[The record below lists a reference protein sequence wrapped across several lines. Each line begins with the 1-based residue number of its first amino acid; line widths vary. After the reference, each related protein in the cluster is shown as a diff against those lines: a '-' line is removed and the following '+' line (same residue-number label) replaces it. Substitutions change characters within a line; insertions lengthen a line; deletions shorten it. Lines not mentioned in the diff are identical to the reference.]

1 MLKVLFKN
9 LPKEFQKISKLS
21 NKQQYYISDVNDKF
35 HELIEASDY
44 EYKKNSQYLK
54 ISFDLIN
61 ENGIQA
67 FIVED
72 YIVDGKLK
80 SIQDIV
86 KYELD
91 TQYIDENEYDNG
103 MSNLEEDKKD
113 LLNEINDS
121 LEIKATRSNKSISR
135 TKKPGIFKIKNFLHK
150 KEKKN
155 EEETIFPFEET
166 PNDTEEYIK
175 PPVDEETKTDIDIN
189 DVEDKKE
196 SVIEDEQTDEVNEV
210 EKDIVVS
217 QTIMDHVE
225 NMEVVESKG
234 SEEQHPST
242 TNETK
247 ISFDI
252 PQFQKQTPIL
262 SLPQSDDY
270 FTKEVQEYLN
280 LFEIEKTNIINNN
293 IERINN
299 SIITFVQEKTIEAEK
314 ELQNYVD
321 LNKPTDDDLQDF
333 KNALMQ
339 DHMRRLE
346 KFKNSQTETF
356 DNLMNKKKEQHDIE
370 IEKFKELKASELE
383 EYKIGLERSQKSE
396 FESEISRYRAIADE
410 DIDRERMKQSSI
422 FKENV
427 DAYNQELLTATKE
440 SVYALYKKHEQETYP
455 DVERFNKEL
464 TEEIQK
470 IKSEITQNDLE
481 RKKEI
486 NKNEI
491 LNNERLEK
499 ENIANKLRNEEKSLK
514 LKEEE
519 IQSVNKKKEILL
531 LEKEKAERE
540 LQERKLRLEEDKQE
554 KEFEARMKELELK
567 YNTKKQDGLKNN
579 NQTTNQKQSSN
590 KGTKGFLSGVLAS
603 LLLGAGVYGG
613 YNAYEEHQNSYSTL
627 LNDKNYTEI
636 AKEYPDRL
644 NTLSLQLYKN
654 RDYDALEKLSNATNN
669 PFVTFR
675 RDLAT
680 RNQEKIIKSFESL
693 NDYNLL
699 TNDELEHTANI
710 YISKKELAKAEDIN
724 KQLNDERIQKK
735 INEERKLTQKKET
748 KSEEKKQ

>member
-21 NKQQYYISDVNDKF
+21 NKQQYYISDVNAKF
-35 HELIEASDY
+35 NELIEASEY
-44 EYKKNSQYLK
+44 EYQKNNQYLK

-80 SIQDIV
+80 NIQDIV

-121 LEIKATRSNKSISR
+121 LDIKATRSNKSISR

-155 EEETIFPFEET
+155 EEDTIFPFEET
-166 PNDTEEYIK
+166 SS
-175 PPVDEETKTDIDIN
+175 ETKEVTKPSVEEAPEFDIEIN
-189 DVEDKKE
+189 EVEDKKE
-196 SVIEDEQTDEVNEV
+196 LIVENEHIDEVKEEEIDIIVSHTNE
-210 EKDIVVS
+210 D
-217 QTIMDHVE
+217 DVE
-225 NMEVVESKG
+225 NIEVAESNR
-234 SEEQHPST
+234 SEDQYLST
-242 TNETK
+242 TSDTK
-247 ISFDI
+247 ISFEI
-252 PQFQKQTPIL
+252 PQFHKRAPIL

-270 FTKEVQEYLN
+270 FSKEVQEYLN

-299 SIITFVQEKTIEAEK
+299 SIITFVQEKTIEAEN
-314 ELQNYVD
+314 ELQNYID
-321 LNKPTDDDLQDF
+321 LNKPKDEDLQDF
-333 KNALMQ
+333 KNTLMQ
-339 DHMRRLE
+339 DHMGRLE
-346 KFKNSQTETF
+346 QFKNNQTETF
-356 DNLMNKKKEQHDIE
+356 NNLLNKKKEQHDIE

-383 EYKIGLERSQKSE
+383 EYKIGLERTQKSE

-410 DIDRERMKQSSI
+410 DIDRERTKQSSM

-427 DAYNQELLTATKE
+427 AAYNQELLTATKE
-440 SVYALYKKHEQETYP
+440 SVYALFKKHEQETYP

-464 TEEIQK
+464 TEVIQK
-470 IKSEITQNDLE
+470 IKAEITQNNLE
-481 RKKEI
+481 RQKEI
-486 NKNEI
+486 NNNEL

-499 ENIANKLRNEEKSLK
+499 ENIANKLRNEEKSLQ

-519 IQSVNKKKEILL
+519 IQSVNKKKEVLL
-531 LEKEKAERE
+531 LEKEKTERE

-567 YNTKKQDGLKNN
+567 YNTKTQDGLKATSP
-579 NQTTNQKQSSN
+579 TTNPEKSSH
-590 KGTKGFLSGVLAS
+590 KGTKGFLSGILAS
-603 LLLGAGVYGG
+603 LLLGVGVYGG
-613 YNAYEEHQNSYSTL
+613 YNAYEDHQNSYSTL
-627 LNDKNYTEI
+627 LDDKNYAEI
-636 AKEYPDRL
+636 AKEYPGRL

-654 RDYDALEKLSNATNN
+654 RDFDALEKLSKATNN
-669 PFVTFR
+669 PYVNFR

-699 TNDELEHTANI
+699 TNDELEQTANI
-710 YISKKELAKAEDIN
+710 YISKKELAKAETIN
-724 KQLNDERIQKK
+724 KQLNDERLQKK
-735 INEERKLTQKKET
+735 INEEQKLTQKKSTE
-748 KSEEKKQ
+748 SEEKKQ